1 MSGANHPTP
10 DDRDLSPREREAVR
24 YLDML
29 DRQDA
34 NQRRSPSR
42 SQYCEHGGY
51 RSLCPECSE
60 LR

>member
-1 MSGANHPTP
+1 MNRQNDPLSK
-10 DDRDLSPREREAVR
+10 DDLSQQEREAIR
-24 YLDML
+24 YLEMVE
-29 DRQDA
+29 RSDA
-34 NQRRSPSR
+34 SQRPQPQR